1 MENKTYVIIGASAG
15 IGLEITRRLSAQGAR
30 VLAYSRRP
38 VPENLPGVEWQA
50 LDVLSPDFKLENLP
64 EQVHGF
70 VYCPG
75 SINLKSFSRVAASEL
90 RDDLEINVVGA
101 FRTLQQAYPA
111 LRASGSGSAVLFSSV
126 VVQTGMMM
134 HASIAAAKG
143 AVEGLTRSLAAEWAP
158 TIRINAIA
166 PSLTDTPLAAKLLSS
181 DEKRQNSANRHPL
194 KRVGTPADMAAMA
207 LFLLSDSAGFI
218 TGQVMHVDGGMGTVI
233 S

>member
-38 VPENLPGVEWQA
+38 VPENLPGVEWQS
-50 LDVLSPDFKLENLP
+50 LDVLTPDFKLENLP

-75 SINLKSFSRVAASEL
+75 SINLKSFSRISA
-90 RDDLEINVVGA
+90 DDLRNDMEINVVGA
-101 FRTLQQAYPA
+101 FRALQQVHPA
-111 LRASGSGSAVLFSSV
+111 LRASGSGSALLFSSV
-126 VVQTGMMM
+126 VVQTGMVM

-158 TIRINAIA
+158 VVRINTIA
-166 PSLTDTPLAAKLLSS
+166 PSLTDTPLAAKLLST

-194 KRVGTPADMAAMA
+194 KRVGTPADMAATA
-207 LFLLSDSAGFI
+207 LFLLSESAGFI
-218 TGQVMHVDGGMGTVI
+218 TGQVIHVDGGMGTVI

>member
-1 MENKTYVIIGASAG
+1 MENKTYLIIGASAG
-15 IGLEITRRLSAQGAR
+15 IGFEITRRLSAQGAR

-38 VPENLPGVEWQA
+38 MPEQLPGVEWQA
-50 LDVLSPDFKLENLP
+50 LDVLHPDFKLENLP

-101 FRTLQQAYPA
+101 FRTLQQVYPA

-134 HASIAAAKG
+134 HASIATAKG

-158 TIRINAIA
+158 TIRINTIA

-194 KRVGTPADMAAMA
+194 KRVGTPADMAATA
-207 LFLLSDSAGFI
+207 LFLLSDSASFI
-218 TGQVMHVDGGMGTVI
+218 TGQVIHVDGGMGTVI